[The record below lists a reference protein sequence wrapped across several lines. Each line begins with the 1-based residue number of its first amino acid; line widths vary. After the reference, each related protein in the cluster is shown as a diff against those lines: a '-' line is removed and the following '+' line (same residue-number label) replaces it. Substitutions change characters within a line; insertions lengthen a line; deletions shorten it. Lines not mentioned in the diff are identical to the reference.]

1 MKILPLSG
9 PFHFIGIGGSGM
21 SPLAE
26 ILRAQGQSVSG
37 SDERNSATTAR
48 LSAMGVAIH
57 HGHESANVAGA
68 RCLVVSSAIRESNP
82 ELLEARARGIR
93 VVHRGDLLEAVMA
106 PFAQRVAISGSHGK
120 TTTTAMVTGILEA
133 AGFDPTALVG
143 GKLKGSLSGARVGN
157 GDVFVAE
164 ADESDR
170 SFLKLHPTLSLVT
183 NVDREH
189 LDTYADMEDV
199 TAAFTAFAL
208 SVPAHGT
215 AVLCAD
221 DPITAQIAKRGGER
235 SLTYGFSEAAGVSGR
250 VAMQE
255 DGFPRVTGVG
265 PAGSFEFTLG
275 VGGEMN
281 ALNALGA
288 MAAAQALG
296 IAPALASRSLAAFG
310 GVARR
315 LEWKGRRDGVDV
327 WDDYGHHPTEITATL
342 KALKARNAG
351 RRLVTLFQPHRVT
364 RTRSLWNE
372 FTSAFSGTDELWLAN
387 IYTAGEAPEAEI
399 TAERLVAAIAAKGQR
414 VHFAGALDEARA
426 NISSRL
432 RENDVFL
439 TLGAGN
445 VVEVGEAFLSEGRS
459 RP

>member
-1 MKILPLSG
+1 MKILPLPG
-9 PFHFIGIGGSGM
+9 PFHFIGIGGAGM

-26 ILRAQGQSVSG
+26 ILRVQGHDVSG
-37 SDERNSATTAR
+37 SDEKATDTTVR
-48 LSAMGVAIH
+48 LAAMGVRIH
-57 HGHESANVAGA
+57 QGHDAKNIAGA
-68 RCLVVSSAIRESNP
+68 HCLVISSAIRDSNP
-82 ELLEARARGIR
+82 ELAAGRAQGLHL
-93 VVHRGDLLEAVMA
+93 VHRGDLLDAVMA
-106 PFAQRVAISGSHGK
+106 PFSQRVAVSGSHGK

-143 GKLKGSLSGARVGN
+143 GKLKGSQSGARLGR

-170 SFLKLHPTLSLVT
+170 SFLKLHPTLTLVT

-189 LDTYADMEDV
+189 LDTYRDMADV
-199 TAAFTAFAL
+199 TAAFTTFAL
-208 SVPAHGT
+208 SVPAHGA

-221 DPITAQIAKRGGER
+221 DPVTAGIARGGADR
-235 SLTYGFSEAAGVSGR
+235 ALTYGLRENAQVRGQ
-250 VAMQE
+250 VAVQE
-255 DGFPRVTGVG
+255 DGFPRVTGQG
-265 PAGSFEFTLG
+265 PSGRFEFTLG
-275 VGGEMN
+275 VPGEMN

-288 MAAAQALG
+288 MAAAMSLD
-296 IAPALASRSLAAFG
+296 IPPALASRALSSFR

-327 WDDYGHHPTEITATL
+327 WDDYGHHPTEISATL
-342 KALKARNAG
+342 KALRARNAG

-372 FTSAFSGTDELWLAN
+372 FTEAFTQTDELWLAN
-387 IYTAGEAPEAEI
+387 IYAAGEAAEAGI
-399 TAERLVAAIAAKGQR
+399 TSERLVAAIAARGQAVR
-414 VHFAGALDEARA
+414 FAGSLEEARSNVFA
-426 NISSRL
+426 HL

-445 VVEVGEAFLSEGRS
+445 VVDVADSFLSQGRA

>member
-26 ILRAQGQSVSG
+26 ILRAQGQAVSG
-37 SDERNSATTAR
+37 SDEKGSDTTAR

-57 HGHESANVAGA
+57 HGHDSKNVAGA
-68 RCLVVSSAIRESNP
+68 RCLVVSSAIPDSNP
-82 ELLEARARGIR
+82 ELMAARAGGIR

-106 PFAQRVAISGSHGK
+106 PFARRIAISGSHGK

-143 GKLKGSLSGARVGN
+143 GKLKGSQSGARVGN
-157 GDVFVAE
+157 GDTFVAE

-170 SFLKLHPTLSLVT
+170 SFLKLHPTLSIVT

-189 LDTYADMEDV
+189 LDTYTDMADV
-199 TAAFTAFAL
+199 TAAFTTFAL
-208 SVPAHGT
+208 SVPAHGA

-221 DPITAQIAKRGGER
+221 DPITAQIAKTGGQR
-235 SLTYGFSEAAGVSGR
+235 TLTYGFSESAEVRGR
-250 VAMQE
+250 LTML
-255 DGFPRVTGVG
+255 DRGFPRVTGLG
-265 PAGSFEFTLG
+265 PAGGFEFTLG

-288 MAAAQALG
+288 MAAAQSLD
-296 IAPALASRSLAAFG
+296 ISPALASRALAAFR

-315 LEWKGRRDGVDV
+315 LEWKGQRDGVDV
-327 WDDYGHHPTEITATL
+327 WDDYGHHPTEISATL
-342 KALKARNAG
+342 KALRARTAG

-372 FTSAFSGTDELWLAN
+372 FTGAFSLCDELWLAN
-387 IYTAGEAPEAEI
+387 IYAAGETAEAGITSERLAAAI
-399 TAERLVAAIAAKGQR
+399 TANGPRAS
-414 VHFAGALDEARA
+414 FAGSLEEARSK
-426 NISSRL
+426 IFSQL
-432 RENDVFL
+432 RDNDVFL

-445 VVEVGEAFLSEGRS
+445 VVEVGEAFLTEGRP